1 MLASCVGYATAHR
14 RDSGAFRIPIAVQ
27 FLWAIILSVG
37 LCLLPESP
45 RYWVKK
51 GHFDKALVALARVR
65 GQPVNSESVEDELT
79 EIVANYEYE
88 QQVGEVSWVGCFKG
102 GFRNSNR

>member
-1 MLASCVGYATAHR
+1 MLASCVGYATADR

-51 GHFDKALVALARVR
+51 GHFEKALAALARVR
-65 GQPVNSESVEDELT
+65 GQPVTSELVEDELST
-79 EIVANYEYE
+79 FSPASPACAIIIRTATHVP
-88 QQVGEVSWVGCFKG
+88 
-102 GFRNSNR
+102 R